1 MAMNSLVR
9 TSKKMLRRNSVVSI
23 DTIVKIPQYN
33 YIVERLHQTISTM
46 LVIFIQEDPPI
57 NHDEIFN
64 FVRHKCVS
72 A

>member
-46 LVIFIQEDPPI
+46 LVIFIQEDPPN
-57 NHDEIFN
+57 NHDGIFN
-64 FVRHKCVS
+64 LVRRECVS